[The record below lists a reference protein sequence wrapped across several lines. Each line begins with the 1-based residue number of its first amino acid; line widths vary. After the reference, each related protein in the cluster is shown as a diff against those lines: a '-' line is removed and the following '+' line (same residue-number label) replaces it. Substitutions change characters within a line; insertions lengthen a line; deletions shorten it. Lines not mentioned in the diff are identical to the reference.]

1 MDRPIPSWRQG
12 AGGHQQE
19 PERGKLSPRDG
30 ILHQTASRLPVANQA
45 FLGSWMDDICRESC
59 SQRLAPQKRHMAHLR
74 QHTRETRAAGI
85 GEVIRHMALKESA
98 LAKHLVT

>member
-1 MDRPIPSWRQG
+1 MVNICQE
-12 AGGHQQE
+12 GH
-19 PERGKLSPRDG
+19 
-30 ILHQTASRLPVANQA
+30 
-45 FLGSWMDDICRESC
+45 